1 MVKLSGMSN
10 PRPRRFRYTWSRTW
24 DDKAEDYVARDGETS
39 IGRVYR
45 INSIST
51 GGWFWT
57 MNGRLGNRS
66 GSDSGQ
72 VADRDEACRLVEAAW
87 DRMKCGGGP
96 QTPTERR
103 LAACNQS

>member
-1 MVKLSGMSN
+1 MTD

-24 DDKAEDYVARDGETS
+24 EDKPEDYVAHDGEAS

-57 MNGRLGNRS
+57 MHGTFGNRN
-66 GSDSGQ
+66 GAASGQ
-72 VADRDEACRLVEAAW
+72 VATLNEACRLVEAAW
-87 DRMKCGGGP
+87 DQLK
-96 QTPTERR
+96 ERVER
-103 LAACNQS
+103 G